1 MKVLGLSGS
10 LRRDSHNS
18 ALLDIAG
25 GLLPAGAGFEV
36 YEGLRSVEP
45 YDADLDNEIAPGGA
59 AGFRRALE
67 EADALLIATPEYN
80 SSVPGALKNA
90 LDWASRPLGA
100 SALTGLPVAVI
111 GASTGRFGAV
121 WAQAELRKILAASG
135 ARVVEGELAIGRAP
149 EVIGPHGLTDHEA
162 TGRLR
167 SLLDVLVA
175 EAAPRVEIA
184 A

>member
-18 ALLDIAG
+18 ALIDIAG
-25 GLLPAGAGFEV
+25 GLLPAGAELEV
-36 YEGLRSVEP
+36 YEGLRIVEP
-45 YDADLDNEIAPGGA
+45 YDEDLDNEVAPAGA
-59 AGFRRALE
+59 SRFRRALS
-67 EADALLIATPEYN
+67 EADALLVATPEYN

-121 WAQAELRKILAASG
+121 WAQAELRKILAAAG
-135 ARVVEGELAIGRAP
+135 ARVVDGELAIGRAG
-149 EVIGPHGLTDHEA
+149 EAIGERGLADPDTA
-162 TGRLR
+162 ARLR
-167 SLLDVLVA
+167 TLLDVLVA
-175 EAAPRVEIA
+175 EAAPRERIA